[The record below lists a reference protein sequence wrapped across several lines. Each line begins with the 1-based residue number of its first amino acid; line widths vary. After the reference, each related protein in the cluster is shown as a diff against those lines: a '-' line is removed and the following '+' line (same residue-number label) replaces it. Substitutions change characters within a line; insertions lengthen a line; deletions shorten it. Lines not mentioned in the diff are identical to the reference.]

1 MANDFEINTKD
12 FVKSLLGYSDG
23 VLSDLQE
30 AVADCAL
37 KTERGAKKNCP
48 VDTGMLRA
56 SITSDI
62 GVLEAE
68 VGTNVEYAAYV
79 EYGTSK
85 QGAKPFLRPALDS
98 SLKQLEKDIAKALGG
113 K

>member
-1 MANDFEINTKD
+1 MAKEFEIDIKD
-12 FVKSLLGYSDG
+12 FIMSLDKYNKG
-23 VLSDLQE
+23 VLSGLQE
-30 AVADCAL
+30 NIEDAAL
-37 KTERGAKKNCP
+37 KTERAAKKNCP
-48 VDTGMLRA
+48 YDTGKLRA

-62 GVLEAE
+62 GTLEAE
-68 VGTNVEYAAYV
+68 VGTNVEYAPFV

-98 SLKQLEKDIAKALGG
+98 ALKQLEKDIAKTLGG